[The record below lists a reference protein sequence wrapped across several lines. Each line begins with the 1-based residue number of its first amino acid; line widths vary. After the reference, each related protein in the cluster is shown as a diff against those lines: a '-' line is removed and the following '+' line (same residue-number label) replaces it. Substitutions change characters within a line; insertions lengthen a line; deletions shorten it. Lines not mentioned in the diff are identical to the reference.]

1 MHDALCLPPRFA
13 QAAQRKQSIDADVL
27 AALEW
32 IARVPSEEAMK
43 QREATLR
50 KIEELGQ
57 QYWRNGTV
65 EQWVAAAD
73 PQIKKVCQTCNGPL
87 LETLLKAAGH
97 EDMRCLS
104 LFQQGVQMS
113 AFIARCSQ
121 LAVATRCAH
130 AWCT

>member
-1 MHDALCLPPRFA
+1 MCRSLPFA
-13 QAAQRKQSIDADVL
+13 QAEQRESSIDADVL

-32 IARVPSEEAMK
+32 IASMTPEESMQ
-43 QREATLR
+43 QREAALK

-65 EQWVAAAD
+65 EQWFAAAD

-87 LETLLKAAGH
+87 LETLLKVAGH

-104 LFQQGVQMS
+104 LFQKGAQMF
-113 AFIARCSQ
+113 AAIARC
-121 LAVATRCAH
+121 LI
-130 AWCT
+130 